1 MKELIFKAKTLIE
14 ALPYIKK
21 WSGKRIV
28 IKYGGNAMENP
39 NLKEIFTTDVAL
51 MHYVG
56 IEPIIV
62 HGGGPQITKAMEKE
76 DIAPIFLNGL
86 RLTDKKTIEIVKEVL
101 IDDISKEIVSLIN
114 NHGELSLSLS
124 GDDIKLISASKNPP
138 QIDTST
144 GESIDLGFVGIV
156 DKVDKNAIDRAI
168 NEKFIPVVASIGYDS
183 AGQAYNINADVVAS
197 EIAKAIDAEKII
209 FLTDVDGIFDSYH
222 DKKSLISKL
231 NIFESEQIL
240 KSGKIEGGMIP
251 KLNSCIDALN
261 SGVGAAHI
269 LNGTIEHAL
278 LLEIFTEKGIGT
290 MIAGG
295 VIS

>member
-39 NLKEIFTTDVAL
+39 ALQEIFTTDVAL

-76 DIAPIFLNGL
+76 GITPIFLNGL

-101 IDDISKEIVSLIN
+101 IDEISKEIVGLIN
-114 NHGELSLSLS
+114 NHGELSVSLS
-124 GDDIKLISASKNPP
+124 GDDIKLISASKSPP
-138 QIDTST
+138 QVDELT
-144 GESIDLGFVGIV
+144 GKPVDLGYVGLV
-156 DKVDKNAIDRAI
+156 DKVNKNEINDAISK
-168 NEKFIPVVASIGYDS
+168 KFIPVIASIGYDDT
-183 AGQAYNINADVVAS
+183 GQAYNINADVVAS
-197 EIAKAIDAEKII
+197 EIAKTIGAEKII

-251 KLNSCIDALN
+251 KLNSCIDSLKG
-261 SGVGAAHI
+261 GVGAAHI

-290 MIAGG
+290 MITGDA
-295 VIS
+295 I